1 MKRTRSKSVAAAAFV
16 HLQSTRIDIVL
27 NAFKTVSILQ
37 ININFLIINKNV
49 SFMFG
54 SPNLGLF
61 LVIILFSMFIR
72 YCLRE
77 EKLSYI
83 QNKVNIS
90 QTYP

>member
-1 MKRTRSKSVAAAAFV
+1 MKRIRWKSVAAAVFV
-16 HLQSTRIDIVL
+16 HLRST
-27 NAFKTVSILQ
+27 SIF
-37 ININFLIINKNV
+37 INFLIINKNV

-54 SPNLGLF
+54 SPHLGLF
-61 LVIILFSMFIR
+61 SVIILFSMFIR